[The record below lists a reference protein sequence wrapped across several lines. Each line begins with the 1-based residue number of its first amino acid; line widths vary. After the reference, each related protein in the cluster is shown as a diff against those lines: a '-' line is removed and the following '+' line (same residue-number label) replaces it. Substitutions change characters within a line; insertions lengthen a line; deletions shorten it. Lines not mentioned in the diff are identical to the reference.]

1 MIKQLEV
8 QGLCVGYGRP
18 LLDDI
23 SFSLHAG
30 ELLVIVGANGIGKST
45 LVQTLLGWLPPLA
58 GTITFQTPKNLGF
71 MPQIR
76 PQRPHLPLSVAG
88 FLDLVPWKSP
98 AWREL
103 ITRELEIN
111 SLSSKLLSELSF
123 GQWQRINLAQ
133 SLATQPAL
141 LLLDEPTQGLDIEWQ
156 KKFYVFLRRYVT
168 EYRAAACCVSHDTV
182 AISGS
187 ADKIL
192 CLDHQS
198 AQQHHLCGTQ
208 KSAGSFILYH
218 HEHKKSETKC

>member
-23 SFSLHAG
+23 SFSLNAG
-30 ELLVIVGANGIGKST
+30 EILVIVGANGIGKST
-45 LVQTLLGWLPPLA
+45 LVQTLLGWLPPLL
-58 GTITFQTPKNLGF
+58 GSITFQPPKNLGF

-76 PQRPHLPLSVAG
+76 PQRPHLPLSVSG
-88 FLDLVPWKSP
+88 FLDLVPWKNP

-103 ITRELEIN
+103 IISELEIN
-111 SLSSKLLSELSF
+111 SLSNKLLSELSF

-133 SLATQPAL
+133 SLATQPGL

-168 EYRAAACCVSHDTV
+168 DYQAAACCVSHDTV

-218 HEHKKSETKC
+218 HEHKKSEKKC

>member
-1 MIKQLEV
+1 MIKQLQV

-23 SFSLHAG
+23 SFSLNAG
-30 ELLVIVGANGIGKST
+30 EILVIVGANGIGKST
-45 LVQTLLGWLPPLA
+45 LVQTLLGWLAPLL

-76 PQRPHLPLSVAG
+76 PQRPHLPLSVPG
-88 FLDLVPWKSP
+88 FLDLVPWKS
-98 AWREL
+98 ANWRAL
-103 ITRELEIN
+103 ITCELEITA
-111 SLSSKLLSELSF
+111 LSTKLLSELSF

-156 KKFYVFLRRYVT
+156 KKFYVFLRQYVT
-168 EYRAAACCVSHDTV
+168 DYQAAACCVSHDTV

-208 KSAGSFILYH
+208 KSAGSFILYQ
-218 HEHKKSETKC
+218 HEHKKLEKKC